1 MKPHRIIIVSKI
13 LFFVK
18 REAKKFMFAIAIFL
32 IASLFFSIGFIMGG
46 KIISRPPLVIDK
58 ELIVN
63 LNEESSAS
71 NQLTTKDQSLF
82 VASSRGKYYY
92 PVDCSLS
99 QNLSEKNKIYFS
111 TKEEAEAKG
120 YIYNTKC
127 DN

>member
-18 REAKKFMFAIAIFL
+18 REAKKIMFAIAIFL

-63 LNEESSAS
+63 LNEESAAS
-71 NQLTTKDQSLF
+71 NQLTTKRQSLF

-92 PVDCSLS
+92 PVDCSLA
-99 QNLSEKNKIYFS
+99 QNLSEKNKIYFQS
-111 TKEEAEAKG
+111 KEEAESRG
-120 YIYNTKC
+120 YIQNTKC
-127 DN
+127 EY

>member
-1 MKPHRIIIVSKI
+1 MKPHRDNILSKI
-13 LFFVK
+13 FIFVK
-18 REAKKFMFAIAIFL
+18 KEWFL
-32 IASLFFSIGFIMGG
+32 ILGELLLLSLVFTTGFIIGG
-46 KIISRPPLVIDK
+46 KIITRPPLIIDK

-63 LNEESSAS
+63 LDDNSTSSGQAINPS
-71 NQLTTKDQSLF
+71 QTLF

-92 PVDCSLS
+92 PVDCSLA

>member
-1 MKPHRIIIVSKI
+1 LI
-13 LFFVK
+13 LG
-18 REAKKFMFAIAIFL
+18 EL
-32 IASLFFSIGFIMGG
+32 LLLSLVFTTGFIIGG
-46 KIISRPPLVIDK
+46 KIITRPPLIIDK

-63 LNEESSAS
+63 LDDNSTSSGQAINPS
-71 NQLTTKDQSLF
+71 QTLF

-92 PVDCSLS
+92 PVDCSLA

>member
-1 MKPHRIIIVSKI
+1 MPHRDNILSKI
-13 LFFVK
+13 FIFVK
-18 REAKKFMFAIAIFL
+18 KEWFL
-32 IASLFFSIGFIMGG
+32 ILGELLLLSLVFTTGFIIGG
-46 KIISRPPLVIDK
+46 KIITRPPLIIDK

-63 LNEESSAS
+63 LDDNSTSSGQAINPS
-71 NQLTTKDQSLF
+71 QTLF

-92 PVDCSLS
+92 PVDCSLA

>member
-1 MKPHRIIIVSKI
+1 MMPHRDNILSKI
-13 LFFVK
+13 FIFVK
-18 REAKKFMFAIAIFL
+18 KDWFL
-32 IASLFFSIGFIMGG
+32 ILGELLLLSLVFTTGFIIGG
-46 KIISRPPLVIDK
+46 KIITRPPLIIDK

-63 LNEESSAS
+63 LDDNSTSSGQAINPS
-71 NQLTTKDQSLF
+71 QTLF

-92 PVDCSLS
+92 PVDCSLA

>member
-1 MKPHRIIIVSKI
+1 MPHRDNILSKI
-13 LFFVK
+13 FIFVK
-18 REAKKFMFAIAIFL
+18 KDWFL
-32 IASLFFSIGFIMGG
+32 ILGELLLLSLVFTTGFIIGG
-46 KIISRPPLVIDK
+46 KIITRPPLIIDK

-63 LNEESSAS
+63 LDDNSTSSGQAINPS
-71 NQLTTKDQSLF
+71 QTLF

-92 PVDCSLS
+92 PVDCSLA

>member
-1 MKPHRIIIVSKI
+1 MKPHRDNILSKI
-13 LFFVK
+13 FIFVK
-18 REAKKFMFAIAIFL
+18 KDWFL
-32 IASLFFSIGFIMGG
+32 ILGELLLLSLVFTTGFIIGG
-46 KIISRPPLVIDK
+46 KIITRPPLIIDK

-63 LNEESSAS
+63 LDDNSTSSGQAINPS
-71 NQLTTKDQSLF
+71 QTLF

-92 PVDCSLS
+92 PVDCSLA